1 MSFLVNPFSR
11 SSQAGNA
18 WFCAGAV
25 TLYPNLDDSARVG
38 EQRPCGEKKH
48 VPGCRVFHVP
58 RDDSSKAT
66 EVAIDDWKDPEVGG
80 DAKDQVM
87 VFRYKGKFCAINH
100 ECPHSS
106 YPLSNG
112 TPFDIEDFGVV
123 LSSGIQCPKHDWSFD
138 LHTGRSDRGSYRLQV
153 WEVQQRAG
161 SEGDEIW
168 VRRKQRIG

>member
-25 TLYPNLDDSARVG
+25 TSYPNLDDSTRVG
-38 EQRPCGEKKH
+38 EQRPCGQKH
-48 VPGCRVFHVP
+48 VAGCRVFHVP

-87 VFRYKGKFCAINH
+87 VFKYKGKFVAVNH
-100 ECPHSS
+100 VCRDPIFT
-106 YPLSNG
+106 G
-112 TPFDIEDFGVV
+112 TVPMLTQTCTGMPTLFVSTF
-123 LSSGIQCPKHDWSFD
+123 QR
-138 LHTGRSDRGSYRLQV
+138 HTFRH
-153 WEVQQRAG
+153 
-161 SEGDEIW
+161 
-168 VRRKQRIG
+168 